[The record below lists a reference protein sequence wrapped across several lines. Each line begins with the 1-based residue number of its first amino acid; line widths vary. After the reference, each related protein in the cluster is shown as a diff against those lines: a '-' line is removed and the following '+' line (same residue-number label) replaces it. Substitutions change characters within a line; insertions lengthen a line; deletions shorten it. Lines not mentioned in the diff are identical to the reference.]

1 MSLEKTCSAKSFDHH
16 HFLSSSSFREWE
28 QRKNQPFYHIFKS
41 QCSFPTNSATPRSLA
56 DDSDYSRFQLL
67 LHDTKTTLLDQLVHF
82 STSLAELQNSHKM
95 TSKDDIFKF
104 MLLSKVD
111 FLYKKINLFCFDCFS
126 AQIPNRPINARV
138 FVYVLN

>member
-16 HFLSSSSFREWE
+16 HFLSSSSSRKWE

-56 DDSDYSRFQLL
+56 DDSDYSRFQL
-67 LHDTKTTLLDQLVHF
+67 HDTKTTLLDQLVHF

-104 MLLSKVD
+104 ILLSKVD
-111 FLYKKINLFCFDCFS
+111 FLYKKLIFFVLIVFPRRFQTDQSTLEFLFMF
-126 AQIPNRPINARV
+126 
-138 FVYVLN
+138 